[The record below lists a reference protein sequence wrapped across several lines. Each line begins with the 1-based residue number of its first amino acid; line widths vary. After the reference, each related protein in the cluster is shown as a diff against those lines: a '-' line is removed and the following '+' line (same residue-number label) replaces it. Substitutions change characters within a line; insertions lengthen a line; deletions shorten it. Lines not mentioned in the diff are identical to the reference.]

1 VALRQDREKDLRDMA
16 LRARMERAGA
26 LDGLD
31 APDADADGDGMGGG
45 GGDGHYVP
53 LPGGYPPSEGG
64 AGQGREHDDGEV
76 DSDEEEGGGGGH
88 EHESAEERVARQQ
101 REQMRVQVPFLASS
115 HRTSPASLP
124 SRRPLHTCL
133 RFQLSAAERARA
145 RAAVGEHEGQHAQA
159 KGGPRRRPRRV

>member
-1 VALRQDREKDLRDMA
+1 MALRQDREKDLRDMA

-31 APDADADGDGMGGG
+31 APDADADADGDGMGGG
-45 GGDGHYVP
+45 GGDGHYAP

-88 EHESAEERVARQQ
+88 EHEGAEERVARQQ
-101 REQMRVQVPFLASS
+101 REQMRVQVPLLTTS
-115 HRTSPASLP
+115 HLSCLSSLP
-124 SRRPLHTCL
+124 
-133 RFQLSAAERARA
+133 
-145 RAAVGEHEGQHAQA
+145 
-159 KGGPRRRPRRV
+159 